1 MILERMLNVLVYSPY
16 IQTDEWEIASNY
28 HYQIY
33 PCMSWDKSL
42 TAWSSQQTCSVD
54 TRQIVY
60 DAGDQWIC

>member
-1 MILERMLNVLVYSPY
+1 MTLERMLIALVYSPY

-28 HYQIY
+28 QIY
-33 PCMSWDKSL
+33 LCMSWDKSL

-60 DAGDQWIC
+60 DAGDQWRC